1 MRALSTR
8 DAQPVLAR
16 GRPKR
21 TRAAQAGGWRTFRRS
36 RLARR
41 FAWPVLGVV
50 AALAVGAGAW
60 TWHTGIVGEIPA
72 RATQWLAAASVEVGL
87 SVGEVTITGRRAV
100 SREDILS
107 ILAVHKGDPILLF
120 DVEAARARLES
131 LGWIESAAVSRQ
143 LPATIRVFLVERR
156 PFALWQNGGVV
167 TLIDREGATIADDEL
182 GEFSHLPLLVGAD
195 AAAHAGALM
204 DVLTGEPELL
214 ARVAAAIRVGGRRW
228 DVRLDNGIA
237 VRLPADGAAAAW
249 HRLAELARRDDI
261 LERDIVSIDLRLAD
275 RLIVRLAPGAAS
287 RRRDPGESA

>member
-21 TRAAQAGGWRTFRRS
+21 TRARQTGAWRKFTRS

-50 AALAVGAGAW
+50 AALAIGAGAW
-60 TWHTGIVGEIPA
+60 TWHGGIVGGIPA
-72 RATQWLAAASVEVGL
+72 RATQWLAAASVEIGL
-87 SVGEVTITGRRAV
+87 SVAEVTITGRRAV
-100 SREDILS
+100 AREDILS
-107 ILAVHKGDPILLF
+107 ILAVHQGDPILLF

-131 LGWIESAAVSRQ
+131 LGWIESASVSRR

-156 PFALWQNGGVV
+156 PFALWQNGGVMA
-167 TLIDREGATIADDEL
+167 LIDREGATIADDEL
-182 GEFSHLPLLVGAD
+182 GEFSHLPLFVGAD

-204 DVLTGEPELL
+204 DDLAGEPELL

-228 DVRLDNGIA
+228 DVRFDNGIA
-237 VRLPADGAAAAW
+237 VKLPADNTAAAW
-249 HRLAELARRDDI
+249 RRLAELARREDI